1 MSTLPWLNYHHLLY
15 FHATAR
21 DGSMSAAA
29 KKLRLAQP
37 TLSGQIK
44 QLEESLGE
52 PLFERRGKRL
62 ELTPMGRTV
71 YQYADEIFGLGQELL
86 HAVRGKPAGRALRF
100 SVGVSDALPK
110 LVIYRLLEPVLALEG
125 GARLDLRDGDLP
137 SLLAELGAHRLDLVL
152 TDAPLA
158 ADGGIRA
165 YSHSLGESSVT
176 FFGTPSLAAALRPG
190 FPGSL
195 DRAHMLLP
203 GRAIALRRSLDEWM
217 DRLGIVPDIVA
228 EIQDS
233 ALLKAFGH
241 RGVGVFAAP
250 TIVAREVTEQ
260 FGVEPIGV
268 AEEVVERFWAI
279 SAERRIRHP
288 ALGAV
293 VAGARTLFAGAVR

>member
-217 DRLGIVPDIVA
+217 DR
-228 EIQDS
+228 